1 MIISI
6 SQPTFFPWIGYF
18 NIIQNSDVFVFLDN
32 VKFEK
37 HSWQM
42 RNRIKNVSKNSD
54 SEVWVFVPTKEVK
67 NDTLIKDVV
76 IDNSKNWKQK
86 HIKTLKN
93 NYSKSFEQIKFLTQI
108 YDSEWDKLAKFNIE
122 SITKCCQYLGIKTE
136 LIRASDLSA
145 TGKKSELVLNICKE
159 LNADE
164 YFATIGSK
172 DYLEYY
178 RDDFE
183 DAKIK
188 LTYHNYMHPIYKQKG
203 NKFLP
208 NLSILDLI
216 LSEIENAYK
225 FIN

>member
-18 NIIQNSDVFVFLDN
+18 NIIKNSDVFIFLDN
-32 VKFEK
+32 VKFQK

-42 RNRIKNVSKNSD
+42 RNRIKNISKNSD
-54 SEVWVFVPTKEVK
+54 SEVWMFVPTKGVK
-67 NDTLIKDVV
+67 SDTLIKDVI

-108 YDSEWDKLAKFNIE
+108 YDNEWNKLADFNIE
-122 SITKCCQYLGIKTE
+122 FITKCCQYLGIKTK
-136 LIRASDLSA
+136 LIKASDLLVM
-145 TGKKSELVLNICKE
+145 GKKSELVLNICKE

-164 YFATIGSK
+164 YFAAAGSK
-172 DYLEYY
+172 DYLEDYK
-178 RDDFE
+178 DDFE
-183 DAKIK
+183 DAGIKI
-188 LTYHNYMHPIYKQKG
+188 TYHNYAHPIYKQKG
-203 NKFLP
+203 NRFLP

-216 LSEIENAYK
+216 LSELENVYK

>member
-18 NIIQNSDVFVFLDN
+18 NIIKNSDVFIFLDN
-32 VKFEK
+32 VKFQK

-42 RNRIKNVSKNSD
+42 RNRIKNISKNSD
-54 SEVWVFVPTKEVK
+54 SEVWMFVPTKGVK
-67 NDTLIKDVV
+67 SDTLIKDVI

-108 YDSEWDKLAKFNIE
+108 YDNEWNKLADFNIE
-122 SITKCCQYLGIKTE
+122 SITKCCQYLGIKTK
-136 LIRASDLSA
+136 LIKASDLLVM
-145 TGKKSELVLNICKE
+145 GKKSELVLNISKE

-164 YFATIGSK
+164 YFAAAGSK
-172 DYLEYY
+172 DYLEDY

-183 DAKIK
+183 DAGIKI
-188 LTYHNYMHPIYKQKG
+188 TYHNYAHPIYKQKG
-203 NKFLP
+203 NRFLP

-216 LSEIENAYK
+216 LSELENVYK